1 MPCHS
6 PARSVA
12 PSTCDGGAR
21 KVRKIDKE
29 LAKYQIEASK
39 VDRDK
44 KLEAIYDRF
53 KNDPEAIESTYTMLL
68 LEQRGAVVD
77 DDTPFSCKCVTMWKV
92 PNTFLVHWIPGIS
105 RLKESMLAEAAKK
118 NPSALQ
124 EAMCRSLVIDPT
136 DFFGPIDKSEWKL
149 AMESR
154 HAERGCKF
162 DTWVLTD
169 GRFDWDRCGLFMLHP
184 ARVRPERAHL
194 HVHQVRE
201 PRGEDRQRP
210 RRHRHCEDRLQLE
223 LEQSDLGAPRLQ
235 GREVA
240 LRRRFRR
247 GGAVRR
253 LDRAG
258 VAAAH
263 EEARREVDRPSRAC
277 SRQAYGSKVRFSASR
292 HRLYTSGQDSFACQ
306 SSGEGRFV

>member
-1 MPCHS
+1 MPSHS

-68 LEQRGAVVD
+68 LERKERGAVVD

-92 PNTFLVHWIPGIS
+92 PKTFLVHWIPGIS

-118 NPSALQ
+118 NPTVLQ

-136 DFFGPIDKSEWKL
+136 HFCGPIDRSAWKL

-154 HAERGCKF
+154 HAESGCKF
-162 DTWVLTD
+162 VTLVLTD
-169 GRFDWDRCGLFMLHP
+169 GRFDWDRCGLFILHP
-184 ARVRPERAHL
+184 PLLPESDPNEHTYKSIKFEGIEVKIDSGLVVIGTARIALSWSYSKATLMRPATS
-194 HVHQVRE
+194 
-201 PRGEDRQRP
+201 PRSCLAPTFSQR
-210 RRHRHCEDRLQLE
+210 R
-223 LEQSDLGAPRLQ
+223 SG
-235 GREVA
+235 
-240 LRRRFRR
+240 
-247 GGAVRR
+247 
-253 LDRAG
+253 
-258 VAAAH
+258 
-263 EEARREVDRPSRAC
+263 
-277 SRQAYGSKVRFSASR
+277 
-292 HRLYTSGQDSFACQ
+292 TST
-306 SSGEGRFV
+306 